1 MSFPTLISLWLQP
14 GSASLHPASPP
25 HTYTPYRSFIPIH
38 SIRSFLPALAFPN
51 AQRSS
56 KKNAPN
62 WLPAAPSSRL
72 PRDASPG
79 WDELGLAVAQL
90 GCDGR
95 LLRGN
100 RSFVALTRGLRGDV
114 AQWGESLAAFMA
126 SSSQLQDTPFLPD
139 VARLEWALHSMATL
153 EDATPD
159 LNTLTLLSTQDPGM
173 LCLRLAPGTAVQCS
187 DWPVATLH
195 AAHGENGPSFEEV
208 GRLLQ
213 ARAAEDAVVWR
224 QGFKPYVRV
233 ALEGEAALLHALLA
247 GRSLGQAL
255 NDVPHLDVSQW
266 LTVAVQSGL
275 LLAVY
280 SGE

>member
-1 MSFPTLISLWLQP
+1 MSTLARQQQALLAALFDWPAENAMKNIAARAIDP
-14 GSASLHPASPP
+14 GARGLKAYQSNGHA
-25 HTYTPYRSFIPIH
+25 I
-38 SIRSFLPALAFPN
+38 
-51 AQRSS
+51 AQR
-56 KKNAPN
+56 A
-62 WLPAAPSSRL
+62 LQAAYPVL
-72 PRDASPG
+72 
-79 WDELGLAVAQL
+79 AQL
-90 GCDGR
+90 LGDESMGDLAR
-95 LLRGN
+95 AYWHAHPP
-100 RSFVALTRGLRGDV
+100 VRGDV

-139 VARLEWALHSMATL
+139 VARLEWALHSMTTL
-153 EDATPD
+153 EDANPD

-173 LCLRLAPGTAVQCS
+173 LCLRLAPGAAVLCS
-187 DWPVATLH
+187 DWPVATIH

-213 ARAAEDAVVWR
+213 AKAGEDAVIWR
-224 QGFKPYVRV
+224 QGFKPCVRV
-233 ALEGEAALLHALLA
+233 ALEGEASLLHALLA

-255 NDVPHLDVSQW
+255 DDVSHLDVSQW

>member
-1 MSFPTLISLWLQP
+1 MSTLAQQQQALVAALFDW
-14 GSASLHPASPP
+14 PAENAMKNIAARAMETGARGLKAYQSNA
-25 HTYTPYRSFIPIH
+25 H
-38 SIRSFLPALAFPN
+38 ALAER
-51 AQRSS
+51 ALQ
-56 KKNAPN
+56 
-62 WLPAAPSSRL
+62 AAYPVL
-72 PRDASPG
+72 TQL
-79 WDELGLAVAQL
+79 LGVESMGDLARAYWHAHPPV
-90 GCDGR
+90 
-95 LLRGN
+95 
-100 RSFVALTRGLRGDV
+100 RGDV

-139 VARLEWALHSMATL
+139 VARLEWALHSMTTL

-213 ARAAEDAVVWR
+213 ARAGEDAVVWR
-224 QGFKPYVRV
+224 QGFKPCVRV

-255 NDVPHLDVSQW
+255 DDVPHLDVSQW